1 MLCFLPFF
9 HVFPLHPT
17 PLITIYKTDLIIF
30 LSLFQKN
37 TSNNFPP
44 LSSWSSGRAVRIRPN
59 SQRARDRNKMR
70 PGCRQLDY
78 WLQDNQTCSQVC
90 PQASCMSTG
99 LMHICN
105 PQVQPQAFRMSIGLR
120 YGPRP
125 LLYPQVLLH
134 QMSLKPSHR
143 INVSALTPK

>member
-37 TSNNFPP
+37 TSKNFPP
-44 LSSWSSGRAVRIRPN
+44 LSSWSSGRAGRIRPN

-70 PGCRQLDY
+70 PG
-78 WLQDNQTCSQVC
+78 LQ
-90 PQASCMSTG
+90 ATG
-99 LMHICN
+99 LLAAG
-105 PQVQPQAFRMSIGLR
+105 QPDLLSGMSIGLM
-120 YGPRP
+120 YVHRP
-125 LLYPQVLLH
+125 HAYLQSSGTATGLSYVHRPQVWT
-134 QMSLKPSHR
+134 QASLISPG
-143 INVSALTPK
+143 LTPPDVIKAQSQN